1 MREDSLEFD
10 KLGIHLD
17 KTDIRILKLLAN
29 DSRIS
34 YAEIAREVHLSRMA
48 VRERV
53 MKMLEEG
60 IIERFTVQLN
70 SKKVGLNTPVFLQI
84 KAIPSKLDGVANELS
99 KNPKIESV
107 YAMTGKNELHVHAF
121 IEDFDKLQSFI
132 FEDIYNIDG
141 ITEVEYNMMTK
152 KYKSRK
158 LFT

>member
-70 SKKVGLNTPVFLQI
+70 SKKVGL
-84 KAIPSKLDGVANELS
+84 
-99 KNPKIESV
+99 
-107 YAMTGKNELHVHAF
+107 
-121 IEDFDKLQSFI
+121 DKF
-132 FEDIYNIDG
+132 
-141 ITEVEYNMMTK
+141 V
-152 KYKSRK
+152 
-158 LFT
+158 

>member
-1 MREDSLEFD
+1 MREDSLDFD

-17 KTDIRILKLLAN
+17 KTDIKILKLLAN

-70 SKKVGLNTPVFLQI
+70 SKKVGLNTPVFLQV
-84 KAIPSKLDGVANELS
+84 KAVPNKLDDVKVCLDKLVDEDSEL
-99 KNPKIESV
+99 ITLLVGEDVVDEEVEEVES
-107 YAMTGKNELHVHAF
+107 Y
-121 IEDFDKLQSFI
+121 IEDNFDAEVDVIEGKQPVYSFI
-132 FEDIYNIDG
+132 LG
-141 ITEVEYNMMTK
+141 VE
-152 KYKSRK
+152 
-158 LFT
+158 